1 MRYENELNKLIVEL
15 ESSEGAAVY
24 VPDSIGEELLNNKV
38 DFEEFNQIA
47 ISKGYSLVSIESIEY
62 LALAKNNET
71 FEYVREYMK
80 YNMFDIPYRETVA
93 EIIEA
98 GGYFNYLGV

>member
-1 MRYENELNKLIVEL
+1 MKYENEVAKLIVEL
-15 ESSEGAAVY
+15 EESEGAAVY
-24 VPDSIGEELLNNKV
+24 LPDSLCEELLNKKAC
-38 DFEEFNQIA
+38 FEEFNIIA
-47 ISKGYSLVSIESIEY
+47 ISKGYSLVQIENIEC
-62 LALAKNNET
+62 LAFAKKDET

-98 GGYFNYLGV
+98 GGYFNYFGV

>member
-1 MRYENELNKLIVEL
+1 MKYENEVFKLIVEL
-15 ESSEGAAVY
+15 EDSEGAAVY
-24 VPDSIGEELLNNKV
+24 LPDNICEELLNNKV
-38 DFEEFNQIA
+38 CFEEFSLIA
-47 ISKGYSLVSIESIEY
+47 ISKGYSLVQIENIEC
-62 LALAKNNET
+62 LALAKKDET

-98 GGYFNYLGV
+98 GGYFNYFGV